1 MPRIHLKKKEYL
13 KTDLRLWV
21 SGKMKI
27 LGKNQ
32 EHMGEALEISQ
43 QAFGTRLREANFTND
58 QLYVIFKEL
67 EATNDDIIRLMRL

>member
-1 MPRIHLKKKEYL
+1 MPRVAINKKKYL
-13 KTDLRLWV
+13 KTDLRVWM
-21 SGKMKI
+21 SGKMKV

-43 QAFGTRLREANFTND
+43 QAFGTRLREANFTNE
-58 QLYVIFKEL
+58 QLYIIFKEL